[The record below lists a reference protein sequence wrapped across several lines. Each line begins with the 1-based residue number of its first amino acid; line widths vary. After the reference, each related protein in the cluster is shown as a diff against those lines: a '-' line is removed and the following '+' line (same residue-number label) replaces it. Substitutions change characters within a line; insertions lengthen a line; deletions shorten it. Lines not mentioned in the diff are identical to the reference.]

1 MVLVK
6 TILRCASCVKFYH
19 IQFFFVQKTY
29 FFCCL
34 STELKDSEKETPIIQ
49 EANLSGYD
57 YHKKLA
63 EANKNLQHSS
73 KIRMTT
79 NKILCSCS
87 KLRPNFCLN
96 FRMWVHDV
104 EIYKSMWLQ
113 KFLRK
118 IAKSQFGTKVRLIFA
133 EK

>member
-19 IQFFFVQKTY
+19 IQFFFFQKTY

-34 STELKDSEKETPIIQ
+34 STELKDSEK

-79 NKILCSCS
+79 NKILCRCL
-87 KLRPNFCLN
+87 KLRLNFCLN
-96 FRMWVHDV
+96 FRM
-104 EIYKSMWLQ
+104 
-113 KFLRK
+113 
-118 IAKSQFGTKVRLIFA
+118 
-133 EK
+133 